1 MQEESSQE
9 EEGRGGRGKDEGR
22 REFKGS
28 YSLITRHYNKM
39 DQLITTTNL
48 YTFLSFNFICFIAS

>member
-28 YSLITRHYNKM
+28 RNEIYK
-39 DQLITTTNL
+39 
-48 YTFLSFNFICFIAS
+48 